1 MRGAGAQRP
10 RGRKKPACWYGK
22 RESLPQENSGNR
34 NRIKGKEEA
43 RKFACFHMGPGSHGC
58 EPDLLRVLRALEGP
72 SIALG

>member
-1 MRGAGAQRP
+1 MLVLRGQEAERSPPAGM
-10 RGRKKPACWYGK
+10 GRRRACH
-22 RESLPQENSGNR
+22 RENSGNR

-58 EPDLLRVLRALEGP
+58 EPDLLQVLRALEGP